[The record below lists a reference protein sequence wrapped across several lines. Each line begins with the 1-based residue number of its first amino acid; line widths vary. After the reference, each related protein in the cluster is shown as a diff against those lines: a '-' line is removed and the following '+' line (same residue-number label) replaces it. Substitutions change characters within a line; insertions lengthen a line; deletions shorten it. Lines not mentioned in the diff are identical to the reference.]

1 MLIVNLWACTVKDK
15 SFVAFFFGC
24 NNDYRDKTQ
33 VMITTRW
40 LMLKDMEQFFGLFP
54 LGSSSYVD
62 QQQNDWSVF

>member
-1 MLIVNLWACTVKDK
+1 MYCEDK
-15 SFVAFFFGC
+15 SFVAFFGC

-62 QQQNDWSVF
+62 QRQNDWSVF

>member
-1 MLIVNLWACTVKDK
+1 MLIVNLLACTVEDK
-15 SFVAFFFGC
+15 SFLAFFGC
-24 NNDYRDKTQ
+24 NNDYHDKTQ

-62 QQQNDWSVF
+62 QRQNDWSVF